1 MISCVGQFY
10 YTTEEEN
17 LDRED
22 PPTEVMVFDEP
33 PEYWNTLSRYTI
45 IILHAC
51 ICIYI
56 CHLYRQLRNKIPKL
70 SLTLS
75 VTKYKE
81 TLLRQEYTSL
91 TILLFTVCCSEK
103 KLIV

>member
-45 IILHAC
+45 TITSMYLH
-51 ICIYI
+51 IY
-56 CHLYRQLRNKIPKL
+56 L
-70 SLTLS
+70 SFI
-75 VTKYKE
+75 
-81 TLLRQEYTSL
+81 Q
-91 TILLFTVCCSEK
+91 TVER
-103 KLIV
+103 